1 MNQLAE
7 NRKYP
12 RMAVDC
18 GIVWRPVDGDG
29 SRTGVARN
37 ISGNGLLFVTT
48 EQAAIGDRMEITL
61 SPGVLSIP
69 ALSALVEV
77 VRIGQ
82 GSSPPPAGIAPDAR
96 SYEIGARIMMM
107 R

>member
-7 NRKYP
+7 NRKFP

-18 GIVWRPVDGDG
+18 GIVWRPVDAGE
-29 SRTGVARN
+29 SRAGVARN

-48 EQAAIGDRMEITL
+48 ERPAIGDRMEITL

-77 VRIGQ
+77 VRIEQ
-82 GSSPPPAGIAPDAR
+82 GASKPAGSVAPGAH